1 MYVYL
6 FPLKKT
12 FELWN
17 TEVQRSMHLQFWQ
30 ILAVGLHKGDATHTS
45 PMISIQKYSPLT
57 SVNAGHH
64 QSLEIKRDISLF

>member
-1 MYVYL
+1 
-6 FPLKKT
+6 
-12 FELWN
+12 
-17 TEVQRSMHLQFWQ
+17 MHLQFWQ